1 MSNLVVN
8 RTPEVIAAEINS
20 IKEQT
25 RKIVLYNSIEI
36 GRKLVEAKELVPHGE
51 WGNWLE
57 EAVDYSKSTAN
68 NLMKIFEE
76 YGSDQ
81 ITLLDNNLKSQA
93 FGNLNY
99 SQAVLLLG
107 LPSEEREKFVEENK
121 VDEMS
126 TRELKKAIADLK
138 KANKEKDNALKER
151 DEAMEKL
158 NALEES
164 NRILEETFNE
174 GAEERKSLE
183 EKVKKLEKEIEE
195 VKTSKP
201 VETVNVDWE
210 EITAEVQEK
219 MDQLI
224 EEKEAAERKIKE
236 LESKQNNSS
245 VKFKIYFEEAGRSYQ
260 KLLEEL
266 ASVKEI
272 DEVEYIKY
280 RKATEKFLNK
290 MLERVLD

>member
-1 MSNLVVN
+1 MSNLVIN

-25 RKIVLYNSIEI
+25 RKVVLYNSIEI

-76 YGSDQ
+76 YGSTQ

-201 VETVNVDWE
+201 VEAVNVDWE

-219 MDQLI
+219 MDKLI

-245 VKFKIYFEEAGRSYQ
+245 IKFKIYFEEAGRSYQ

-266 ASVKEI
+266 ANVKEI

-290 MLERVLD
+290 MLGRILD